1 MSTFEKIDVNKV
13 KITFSVDAARFEE
26 GLKYSYNKNKSKIN
40 VPGFRKGKAPR
51 KMIEAQYGK
60 AVFYDDAINF
70 VLPEAYESAV
80 KEHELDVVS
89 RPEIDITAIDDNGVS
104 FTADVYIKP
113 EVKIEGYKGLEV
125 EKADLEV
132 SDEELEAELKKDQ
145 EKNAR
150 IVTVTDRPVQNGD
163 IVTIDFK
170 GYIDDVAFEG
180 GEGKDYDLE
189 IGTHT
194 FIDNFEE
201 QLVGANVG
209 DDVTVNVTF
218 PENYGKA
225 DIAGKPAKF
234 DVEIKDIKFK
244 EYPELNDEFVQDTT
258 EFETLEEYKNE
269 LVGKLL
275 AQKTTNAKNEKQE
288 SIITQLIDKA
298 EMDVPDA
305 MIENDIDMKI
315 DEFSRNI
322 QQQGLSLDMYL
333 EYMGQNLQ
341 AMRDAYRP
349 ISDKQVKGR
358 LVLEAVA
365 AAENFEVTDDEI
377 QEEIKRI
384 ADTYHMEYDKLK
396 DVLRDEDKKN
406 LVNDL
411 KVQKAL
417 DFVTEN
423 AVEVEKKAE

>member
-1 MSTFEKIDVNKV
+1 MSTFEKIDANKV
-13 KITFSVDAARFEE
+13 KISFSVDAARFEE
-26 GLKYSYNKNKSKIN
+26 GMKYSYNKNKGQIN
-40 VPGFRKGKAPR
+40 IQGFRKGKAPR
-51 KMIEAQYGK
+51 KIIEATYGK

-70 VLPEAYESAV
+70 VLPAAYEAAV
-80 KEHELDVVS
+80 KENDLDVVS
-89 RPEIDITAIDDNGVS
+89 RPEIDITAIDDNGVQ
-104 FTADVYIKP
+104 FTAEVYIKP
-113 EVKIEGYKGLEV
+113 EVKIEGYKGIEV
-125 EKADLEV
+125 TKANLEV
-132 SDEELEAELKKDQ
+132 SDEEIETELKNDQ

-150 IVTVTDRPVQNGD
+150 IVTVTDRPVQDGD
-163 IVTIDFK
+163 IATIDFK

-201 QLVGANVG
+201 QLIGANVG
-209 DDVTVNVTF
+209 DDVVVNVTF
-218 PENYGKA
+218 PEEYGKTEL
-225 DIAGKPAKF
+225 AGKPAKF
-234 DVEIKDIKFK
+234 EVEIKDIKYK

-258 EFETLEEYKNE
+258 EFESLDEYKNE
-269 LVGKLL
+269 IAGKLL
-275 AQKTTNAKNEKQE
+275 AQKTQNAKAEKQE
-288 SIITQLIDKA
+288 SILTQLIDKA

-349 ISDKQVKGR
+349 ISEKQVKGR
-358 LVLEAVA
+358 LALEAVA
-365 AAENFEVTDDEI
+365 AAEGFDVTEDEI
-377 QEEIKRI
+377 NDEIKRI
-384 ADTYHMEYDKLK
+384 AEQYHMEFDKLK

-417 DFVTEN
+417 DFVTDN
-423 AVEVEKKAE
+423 AVEVEAAE

>member
-1 MSTFEKIDVNKV
+1 MSTFEKIDANKV
-13 KITFSVDAARFEE
+13 KISFSVDAARFEE
-26 GLKYSYNKNKSKIN
+26 GMKYSYNKNKGQIN
-40 VPGFRKGKAPR
+40 IQGFRKGKAPR
-51 KMIEAQYGK
+51 KIIEATYGK
-60 AVFYDDAINF
+60 AVCYDDAINF
-70 VLPEAYESAV
+70 VLPAAYEAAV
-80 KEHELDVVS
+80 KENDLDVVS
-89 RPEIDITAIDDNGVS
+89 RPEIDITAIDDNGVQ
-104 FTADVYIKP
+104 FTAEVYIKP
-113 EVKIEGYKGLEV
+113 EVKIEGYKGIEV
-125 EKADLEV
+125 TKANLEV
-132 SDEELEAELKKDQ
+132 SDEEIETELKNDQ

-150 IVTVTDRPVQNGD
+150 IVTVTDRPVQDGD
-163 IVTIDFK
+163 IATIDFK

-201 QLVGANVG
+201 QLIGANVG
-209 DDVTVNVTF
+209 DDVVVNVTF
-218 PENYGKA
+218 PEEYGKTEL
-225 DIAGKPAKF
+225 AGKPAKF
-234 DVEIKDIKFK
+234 EVEIKDIKYK

-258 EFETLEEYKNE
+258 EFESLDEYKNE
-269 LVGKLL
+269 IAGKLL
-275 AQKTTNAKNEKQE
+275 AQKTQNAKAEKQE
-288 SIITQLIDKA
+288 SILTQLIDKA

-349 ISDKQVKGR
+349 ISEKQVKGR
-358 LVLEAVA
+358 LALEAVA
-365 AAENFEVTDDEI
+365 AAEGFDVTDQEI
-377 QEEIKRI
+377 DDEIKRI
-384 ADTYHMEYDKLK
+384 AEQYHMEFDKLK

-417 DFVTEN
+417 DFVTDN
-423 AVEVEKKAE
+423 AVEVEAAE

>member
-13 KITFSVDAARFEE
+13 KLTFSVDAARFEE
-26 GLKYSYNKNKSKIN
+26 GLKYSYNKNKGKIN

-104 FTADVYIKP
+104 FTAEVYIKP

-125 EKADLEV
+125 AKANLEV

-150 IVTVTDRPVQNGD
+150 IVTVTDRPVQDGD

-201 QLVGANVG
+201 QLIGTNVG

-218 PENYGKA
+218 PENYGKS
-225 DIAGKPAKF
+225 DIAGKAAKF

-288 SIITQLIDKA
+288 SILTQLIEKA

-349 ISDKQVKGR
+349 ISEKQVKGR

-365 AAENFEVTDDEI
+365 AAENFEVTDDEV
-377 QEEIKRI
+377 QAEIKRI
-384 ADTYHMEYDKLK
+384 SEAYHMEYDKLK

-406 LVNDL
+406 LINDL

-423 AVEVEKKAE
+423 AVEVEKAE

>member
-1 MSTFEKIDVNKV
+1 MSTFEKIDANKV
-13 KITFSVDAARFEE
+13 KISFSVDAARFEE
-26 GLKYSYNKNKSKIN
+26 GMKYSYNKNKGQIN
-40 VPGFRKGKAPR
+40 IQGFRKGKAPR
-51 KMIEAQYGK
+51 KIIEATYGK

-70 VLPEAYESAV
+70 VLPAAYEAAV
-80 KEHELDVVS
+80 KENDLDVVS
-89 RPEIDITAIDDNGVS
+89 RPEIDITAIDDNGVQ
-104 FTADVYIKP
+104 FTAEVYIKP
-113 EVKIEGYKGLEV
+113 EVKIEGYKGIEV
-125 EKADLEV
+125 TKANLEV
-132 SDEELEAELKKDQ
+132 SDEEIETELKNDQ

-150 IVTVTDRPVQNGD
+150 IVTVTDRPVQDGD
-163 IVTIDFK
+163 IATIDFK

-201 QLVGANVG
+201 QLIGANVG
-209 DDVTVNVTF
+209 DDVVVNVTF
-218 PENYGKA
+218 PEEYGKTEL
-225 DIAGKPAKF
+225 AGKPAKF
-234 DVEIKDIKFK
+234 EVEIKDIKYK

-258 EFETLEEYKNE
+258 EFETLDEYKNE
-269 LVGKLL
+269 IAGKLL
-275 AQKTTNAKNEKQE
+275 AQKTQNAKAEKQE
-288 SIITQLIDKA
+288 SILTQLIDKA

-349 ISDKQVKGR
+349 ISEKQVKGR
-358 LVLEAVA
+358 LALEAVA
-365 AAENFEVTDDEI
+365 AAEGFDVTDQEI
-377 QEEIKRI
+377 DDEIKRI
-384 ADTYHMEYDKLK
+384 AEQYHMEFDKLK

-417 DFVTEN
+417 DFVTDN
-423 AVEVEKKAE
+423 AVEVEAAE

>member
-1 MSTFEKIDVNKV
+1 MSTFEKIDANKV
-13 KITFSVDAARFEE
+13 KISFSVDAARFEE
-26 GLKYSYNKNKSKIN
+26 GMKYSYNKNKGQIN
-40 VPGFRKGKAPR
+40 IQGFRKGKAPR
-51 KMIEAQYGK
+51 KIIEATYGK

-70 VLPEAYESAV
+70 VLPAAYEAAV
-80 KEHELDVVS
+80 KENDLDVVS
-89 RPEIDITAIDDNGVS
+89 RPEIDITAIDDNGVQ
-104 FTADVYIKP
+104 FTAEVYIKP
-113 EVKIEGYKGLEV
+113 EVKIEGYKGIEV
-125 EKADLEV
+125 TKANLEV
-132 SDEELEAELKKDQ
+132 SDEEIETELKNDQ

-150 IVTVTDRPVQNGD
+150 IVTVTDRPVQDGD
-163 IVTIDFK
+163 IATIDFK

-201 QLVGANVG
+201 QLIGANVG

-218 PENYGKA
+218 PEEYGKTEL
-225 DIAGKPAKF
+225 AGKPAKF
-234 DVEIKDIKFK
+234 EVEIKDIKYK

-258 EFETLEEYKNE
+258 EFESLDEYKNE
-269 LVGKLL
+269 IAGKLL
-275 AQKTTNAKNEKQE
+275 AQKTQNAKAEKQE
-288 SIITQLIDKA
+288 SILTQLIDKA

-349 ISDKQVKGR
+349 ISEKQVKGR
-358 LVLEAVA
+358 LALEAVA
-365 AAENFEVTDDEI
+365 AAEGFDVTEDEI
-377 QEEIKRI
+377 NDEIKRI
-384 ADTYHMEYDKLK
+384 AEQYHMEFDKLK

-417 DFVTEN
+417 DFVTDN
-423 AVEVEKKAE
+423 AVEVEAAE

>member
-13 KITFSVDAARFEE
+13 KLTFSVDAARFEE
-26 GLKYSYNKNKSKIN
+26 GLKYSYNKNKGKIN

-104 FTADVYIKP
+104 FTAEVYIKP

-125 EKADLEV
+125 AKANLEV

-150 IVTVTDRPVQNGD
+150 IVTVTDRPVQDGD

-201 QLVGANVG
+201 QLIGTNVG

-218 PENYGKA
+218 PENYGKS
-225 DIAGKPAKF
+225 DIAGKAAKF

-288 SIITQLIDKA
+288 SILTQLIEKA

-349 ISDKQVKGR
+349 ISEKQVKGR

-365 AAENFEVTDDEI
+365 AAENFDVTDDEV
-377 QEEIKRI
+377 QAEIKRI
-384 ADTYHMEYDKLK
+384 SEAYHMEYDKLK

-406 LVNDL
+406 LINDL

-423 AVEVEKKAE
+423 AVEVEKAE

>member
-13 KITFSVDAARFEE
+13 KLTFSVDAARFEE
-26 GLKYSYNKNKSKIN
+26 GLNYSYNKNKGKIN

-80 KEHELDVVS
+80 KEHGLDVVS

-104 FTADVYIKP
+104 FTAEVYIKP
-113 EVKIEGYKGLEV
+113 EVKIEGYKGIEV
-125 EKADLEV
+125 AKANLEV

-150 IVTVTDRPVQNGD
+150 IVTVTDRPVQEGD

-201 QLVGANVG
+201 QLVGTNVG
-209 DDVTVNVTF
+209 DDVVVNVTF

-225 DIAGKPAKF
+225 DIAGKAAKF

-258 EFETLEEYKNE
+258 EFETLDEYKNE

-275 AQKTTNAKNEKQE
+275 AQKTTNAKSEKQE
-288 SIITQLIDKA
+288 SILTQLIEKA

-349 ISDKQVKGR
+349 ISEKQVKGR

-365 AAENFEVTDDEI
+365 AAENFEITEDEV
-377 QEEIKRI
+377 QAEIKRI
-384 ADTYHMEYDKLK
+384 SEAYHMEYDKLK
-396 DVLRDEDKKN
+396 EVLREEDKKN
-406 LVNDL
+406 LINDL

-423 AVEVEKKAE
+423 AVEVEKTE

>member
-13 KITFSVDAARFEE
+13 KLTFSVDAARFEE
-26 GLKYSYNKNKSKIN
+26 GLNYSYNKNKGKIN

-80 KEHELDVVS
+80 KEHGLDVVS

-104 FTADVYIKP
+104 FTAEVYIKP
-113 EVKIEGYKGLEV
+113 EVKIEGYKGIEV
-125 EKADLEV
+125 AKANLEV

-150 IVTVTDRPVQNGD
+150 IVTVTDRPVQEGD

-201 QLVGANVG
+201 QLVGTNVG
-209 DDVTVNVTF
+209 DDVVVNVTF

-225 DIAGKPAKF
+225 DIAGKAAKF
-234 DVEIKDIKFK
+234 DVEIKDINFK

-258 EFETLEEYKNE
+258 EFETLDEYKNE

-275 AQKTTNAKNEKQE
+275 AQKTTNAKSEKQE
-288 SIITQLIDKA
+288 SILTQLIEKA

-349 ISDKQVKGR
+349 ISEKQVKGR

-365 AAENFEVTDDEI
+365 AAENFEITEDEV
-377 QEEIKRI
+377 QAEIKRI
-384 ADTYHMEYDKLK
+384 SEAYHMEYDKLK
-396 DVLRDEDKKN
+396 EVLREEDKKN
-406 LVNDL
+406 LINDL

-423 AVEVEKKAE
+423 AVEVEKTE